1 MFLSVLQC
9 VYRSLEEGK
18 AKFVERLIHEAIF
31 HLQGIS
37 MKEGQVT
44 LIQNFII
51 YKGVSQ

>member
-1 MFLSVLQC
+1 MFLSVLQY
-9 VYRSLEEGK
+9 VYRSLGEGK
-18 AKFVERLIHEAIF
+18 VKFVECLIHETIF

-44 LIQNFII
+44 PIQNFII